1 GGKNSLNRLIRCVCG
16 KKIGPDPRNFNQR
29 VSLGRNDLL
38 IRTFPSKMSIK
49 SPIGGFELATQ
60 AMVSINARAHENP
73 SSLTLSQIAFSHGIR
88 PLPPLQSSFVFL
100 RAA

>member
-1 GGKNSLNRLIRCVCG
+1 MELESHLTQNVVADRKNN
-16 KKIGPDPRNFNQR
+16 
-29 VSLGRNDLL
+29 
-38 IRTFPSKMSIK
+38 TSKMSIK
-49 SPIGGFELATQ
+49 SLISGFKLATQ

-73 SSLTLSQIAFSHGIR
+73 SSLTLSQIAISHGIR

>member
-1 GGKNSLNRLIRCVCG
+1 MELESHLTQNVEADRKNN
-16 KKIGPDPRNFNQR
+16 
-29 VSLGRNDLL
+29 
-38 IRTFPSKMSIK
+38 PSKMSIK

>member
-1 GGKNSLNRLIRCVCG
+1 MELESHLTQNVEADRKNNTS
-16 KKIGPDPRNFNQR
+16 KK
-29 VSLGRNDLL
+29 
-38 IRTFPSKMSIK
+38 SIK

>member
-1 GGKNSLNRLIRCVCG
+1 MELESHLTQNVEADRKNN
-16 KKIGPDPRNFNQR
+16 
-29 VSLGRNDLL
+29 
-38 IRTFPSKMSIK
+38 TSKMSIK

-73 SSLTLSQIAFSHGIR
+73 SSLTLSQIAISHGIP